1 MPTRY
6 KKLYFDGE
14 RQMYWLYEEV
24 ELMVSRYKR
33 WCQNH
38 NKMPEVRSIT
48 DVTEENIS
56 QLVPFYNERG

>member
-6 KKLYFDGE
+6 DKLFFDRE

-24 ELMVSRYKR
+24 ELYKR
-33 WCQNH
+33 WCHNH
-38 NKMPEVRSIT
+38 NKIPEVRSIN

-56 QLVPFYNERG
+56 QLVPFM